1 MVPAEVTA
9 RSGPV
14 HRGRAVATVD
24 PWVGGEFRAAAV
36 VAAVM
41 ARWQR
46 WSRGRHHLPLR
57 DPDGASLPTWFRL
70 PVIVASAVALDIAA
84 RWVLLVRR
92 GGTAARV
99 ALRTVL
105 VERWNR
111 DQILFTASGLVTWYV
126 AYVAFRNLKS
136 YVPFVTDRLAD
147 SQLARIDRVLWLGH
161 DPAVV
166 LHHTLGTSWA
176 NWVMAGVYLVWIG
189 LVPASLAIAL
199 VWTRRSPAGAWYVTA
214 ISLDWCL
221 GAALYYIV
229 PSLGPVY
236 SSPEWFAS
244 LPHTPNTS
252 VSEMLLADRIEVLAG
267 PWDTGA
273 VQTIAAFASLHVAVM
288 FTICLMAEQ
297 MRLPAAIRV
306 RRGCSSRSPAWR
318 RSTWGGTSSWTCSP
332 ASSSAPRPSCW
343 RPRPPATRCAV
354 AMNRGRSAPRPTCR
368 TRSRPSRPTRLSH
381 RPHPSMS
388 ATLSRS
394 AYAAASPSPY
404 LVRGQKKPRSPSPLV
419 RGTTWRWRC
428 GTDWLTVLLIA
439 TNDPC
444 APRRVL
450 DRRREP
456 LGRREEPVALPRGEV
471 RERLEVGARHEQDV
485 PLEDRPGVEERHQ
498 VVGLQHEVTG
508 HLAGDD
514 LAEHASV
521 HVTDGATGS
530 PATRAPPRSRCGVVA
545 CAWGTRCSRE
555 PPTGLRLVPRGG
567 GSRARL

>member
-1 MVPAEVTA
+1 M
-9 RSGPV
+9 
-14 HRGRAVATVD
+14 GR
-24 PWVGGEFRAAAV
+24 GEFRAAAV

-41 ARWQR
+41 AALAALVAWT
-46 WSRGRHHLPLR
+46 HHLPLR

-221 GAALYYIV
+221 GAALYYTV

-267 PWDTGA
+267 PWDTGT

-297 MRLPAAIRV
+297 MRLPVAIRV
-306 RRGCSSRSPAWR
+306 AAWAFLVLTCLATVYLGWHFSVDVLAGFLVGAAAFVLAAKATGNPLRRRDEPWTFRTAPDASHEVEALPGRRG
-318 RSTWGGTSSWTCSP
+318 
-332 ASSSAPRPSCW
+332 
-343 RPRPPATRCAV
+343 
-354 AMNRGRSAPRPTCR
+354 
-368 TRSRPSRPTRLSH
+368 
-381 RPHPSMS
+381 
-388 ATLSRS
+388 
-394 AYAAASPSPY
+394 
-404 LVRGQKKPRSPSPLV
+404 
-419 RGTTWRWRC
+419 
-428 GTDWLTVLLIA
+428 
-439 TNDPC
+439 
-444 APRRVL
+444 
-450 DRRREP
+450 
-456 LGRREEPVALPRGEV
+456 
-471 RERLEVGARHEQDV
+471 
-485 PLEDRPGVEERHQ
+485 
-498 VVGLQHEVTG
+498 
-508 HLAGDD
+508 
-514 LAEHASV
+514 
-521 HVTDGATGS
+521 
-530 PATRAPPRSRCGVVA
+530 
-545 CAWGTRCSRE
+545 
-555 PPTGLRLVPRGG
+555 
-567 GSRARL
+567 